1 MPAYSNHFQFRL
13 SETNPITVFQK
24 FPYGRRRRNPRNSEH
39 SGILHSVL
47 NQKIIFIRG
56 LSTQPIRIF
65 YKIIPEDMI
74 DMQMSIQQSH
84 GFQLLLRQKILQ
96 SSFFLTAK
104 TSAIDDHGFP
114 RPVI

>member
-1 MPAYSNHFQFRL
+1 
-13 SETNPITVFQK
+13 
-24 FPYGRRRRNPRNSEH
+24 
-39 SGILHSVL
+39 
-47 NQKIIFIRG
+47 
-56 LSTQPIRIF
+56 
-65 YKIIPEDMI
+65 MI